1 MVNDNIKYCLIIS
14 QYYHS
19 RHHFIVNVANMGNDE
34 FLKKARSLMC
44 LIEQY
49 KRDAESL
56 ELEAPIYL
64 GDLEEKYCPNVDGT
78 IRTDINVNDAGDV
91 YFRLRKY
98 ANRCMYEAMEFYATS
113 IRESK
118 SYKKKEVLQAIQ
130 NHHDYEHIKSIVESV
145 FDIE

>member
-1 MVNDNIKYCLIIS
+1 MINGNIKYCLIIS

-19 RHHFIVNVANMGNDE
+19 RHHFIVNVANIGNDE
-34 FLKKARSLMC
+34 FLSKARSLTR
-44 LIEQY
+44 LLEEY
-49 KRDAESL
+49 KRDADRRDKP
-56 ELEAPIYL
+56 AYF
-64 GDLEEKYCPNVDGT
+64 GDLEEKYCHNVDGT
-78 IRTDINVNDAGDV
+78 VRPNINVNDAGDI

-98 ANRCMYEAMEFYATS
+98 ATRCMYEAMEYYATS

-130 NHHDYEHIKSIVESV
+130 NHHDYEHIKSIIESV